1 MVHKTFH
8 RGRVLHVLCLEY
20 ELAGMLD
27 FVQLLQRMLPRPQ
40 GSLLSVLVWLYY
52 REGDN
57 LPLIWFN
64 LLKVTAQVVLV
75 QPLHDDD
82 NWRMT

>member
-1 MVHKTFH
+1 
-8 RGRVLHVLCLEY
+8 
-20 ELAGMLD
+20 MLD
-27 FVQLLQRMLPRPQ
+27 FVQLLQRMFPRPQ
-40 GSLLSVLVWLYY
+40 GSLLSVLVCLYY
-52 REGDN
+52 REGNN
-57 LPLIWFN
+57 LPLIWLN